1 MHGHNNPTL
10 HQPYAQTRRCRGAQL
25 ARVLA
30 GAFLVLQALL
40 LLDCVYATSEWL
52 TDRPGPLRM
61 AALIA
66 ARAAVRLRCIC
77 RMQ

>member
-1 MHGHNNPTL
+1 
-10 HQPYAQTRRCRGAQL
+10 
-25 ARVLA
+25 VLA

-52 TDRPGPLRM
+52 TERPGPLRM

-66 ARAAVRLRCIC
+66 ARYAPAAA
-77 RMQ
+77 MQTLHATVCAAHAPRAPGGSTRSMSCTLL